1 MNIMGPNTRHEPRK
15 T

>member
-1 MNIMGPNTRHEPRK
+1 MGPNTRHEPRK